1 MRMLLICGWGV
12 CLFSQPLPDE
22 IIFQAAGG
30 DSVRAVCRTF
40 REGWHAETFHKSGGL
55 WVPLS
60 RDTFYVDTLRRLT
73 RYVQY
78 AVQSGDAVP
87 AARWRLDYPQPDL
100 ATCTIELYNDPPGT
114 FVPQQRL
121 YLWGTANRWDSML
134 RGWVGLLGLGWS
146 LYEGALLSPY
156 PALSENDLWGDSLL
170 IEEYLPDVQLFVAT
184 GGYVR
189 YSGSTCDTLL
199 IYALQNGQRISQ
211 GWRLL
216 CAGGNDTLLYSRDTA
231 CTASTC
237 TAEERF
243 LSYDAGG
250 RLVIDSVMVR
260 TYTTQGQI
268 IGSISLPRRYVWDT
282 GNRLIQAI
290 YPGGEYRLTYGGQ
303 VVALHMPGWD
313 QHRNFSQCPAGAA
326 VQIYDLQMR
335 LLWTGEVAGDG
346 SFSPP
351 EALPPG
357 MYILRCGEW
366 SVRAIRLLP

>member
-1 MRMLLICGWGV
+1 M
-12 CLFSQPLPDE
+12 
-22 IIFQAAGG
+22 
-30 DSVRAVCRTF
+30 RAVCRTF
-40 REGWHAETFHKSGGL
+40 REGWHAETFRKSGGL

-60 RDTFYVDTLRRLT
+60 RDTFYVDTLRRLI

-114 FVPQQRL
+114 FVPQRRL

-170 IEEYLPDVQLFVAT
+170 MEEYLPDVQLFVAT

-199 IYALQNGQRISQ
+199 IYALQNGQRIPQ

-216 CAGGNDTLLYSRDTA
+216 CANSGALLYSRDSV
-231 CTASTC
+231 CTPAAC

-243 LSYDAGG
+243 LTYDNGG
-250 RLVIDSVMVR
+250 YLIADSTVVR
-260 TYTTQGQI
+260 TYTTQGQLLGI
-268 IGSISLPRRYVWDT
+268 AAFPGRYVWDAE
-282 GNRLIQAI
+282 GRLIEAT
-290 YPGGEYRLTYGGQ
+290 YPGGTYQLTYSGQ
-303 VVALHMPGWD
+303 VVTLAVPGEPLD
-313 QHRNFSQCPAGAA
+313 GVCSSCPAGAS
-326 VQIYDLQMR
+326 IELYDLQMR
-335 LLWTGEVAGDG
+335 LLWRGEAQAGG
-346 SFSPP
+346 AFTFLES
-351 EALPPG
+351 LPPG
-357 MYILRCGEW
+357 VYLLRCGTYT
-366 SVRAIRLLP
+366 RRILRLVP